1 MKMVAITI
9 HVTSGATVAQ
19 GVIIKGGGK
28 KLPDYRNVAAVI
40 YLDMADFKKMGTFPG
55 TAVEVRNEFG
65 KVVVTASLTPDG
77 PHPGIGFM
85 PRGPWA
91 NTIINPETKCSGA
104 PMYKD
109 TVVEV
114 EPCPEKTPL
123 QMADL
128 MRQMYIDPL
137 KK

>member
-1 MKMVAITI
+1 MPAIKI
-9 HVTSGATVAQ
+9 HVTSGATVPQ

-28 KLPDYRNVAAVI
+28 KLPEYRNVAAVI

-55 TAVEVRNEFG
+55 TAVELRNEWG
-65 KVVVTASLTPDG
+65 KVVVSSQLTPDG

-91 NTIINPETKCSGA
+91 NIIIGPETKCSGC
-104 PMYKD
+104 PQYKD
-109 TVVEV
+109 TVVEI
-114 EPCPEKTPL
+114 EPVPEKNPL

-128 MRQMYIDPL
+128 MRQAYIDPL
-137 KK
+137 KQ